1 MVVEYMEQA
10 AALFKSH
17 PTLNL
22 MQCAAELLCFFL
34 YIHSLPARNFSRDQ
48 AGRLVSCPPARTVF
62 GFSQKIPPAA
72 LRIKKGIILALFFAA
87 VIALHLSN
95 CRIAVYFP
103 VYMFLCIAFVWLVCS
118 ISPSKAIFRICPF
131 GLGMEFCRL
140 LCRDAFLTF
149 LLARFSSDISEVV
162 SAWLCSILYFILLI
176 PSTLWMRKETE
187 NFEKLN
193 ITAAQMIG
201 FVFPLALY
209 VAARQ
214 SVFAWLSSLNWSQWL
229 QLEFLQL
236 AILAC
241 SEFEII
247 SAGRIAAA
255 QIAQNE
261 LLQKQI
267 LMEKRQQQ
275 YTAQIASIDAIN
287 RRYHDLKHY
296 LTAMETMNTR
306 EMNASVQAMRQEIE
320 AYECMQKT
328 GSRILDILLSER
340 MHECQQKGIRLIP
353 YIDAR
358 QIEFIQVTDLCVIF
372 GNAMDNAIEA
382 TEQLE
387 YVNMKEI
394 SVKIGISEELLIMRF
409 HNYYEGKLHYDGKA
423 LLTSKSDS
431 SAHGYGLESIR
442 EAAAKYG
449 GTVAY
454 DTEGNEFSLNILIP
468 IKK

>member
-1 MVVEYMEQA
+1 MVVEYMDQA

-17 PTLNL
+17 PALNL
-22 MQCAAELLCFFL
+22 MQCASELLCFFL
-34 YIHSLPARNFSRDQ
+34 YIHSLPARNFSR
-48 AGRLVSCPPARTVF
+48 AKRST
-62 GFSQKIPPAA
+62 A
-72 LRIKKGIILALFFAA
+72 LAVFFAA
-87 VIALHLSN
+87 VIVLHLRN
-95 CRIAVYFP
+95 CRIAIYFP
-103 VYMFLCIAFVWLVCS
+103 LYMCLCIAFVWLVCS
-118 ISPSKAIFRICPF
+118 ISLPKAVFRICPF

-140 LCRDAFLTF
+140 LCRDAFLNF
-149 LLARFSSDISEVV
+149 LLAKFPSEISDIA
-162 SAWLCSILYFILLI
+162 SAWLCSILYFILLV

-187 NFEKLN
+187 NFEKLD

-201 FVFPLALY
+201 FVFPLVLY

-214 SVFAWLSSLNWSQWL
+214 SVFSWLGTLNWPQWL

-247 SAGRIAAA
+247 SAGRMAAA
-255 QIAQNE
+255 QIERSE

-306 EMNASVQAMRQEIE
+306 EVNASVQAMRQEIE

-340 MHECQQKGIRLIP
+340 MCECQQKGIRLIP

-394 SVKIGISEELLIMRF
+394 SIKIGVSEELLIMRF
-409 HNYYEGKLHYDGKA
+409 HNYYEGKLHYDGRT
-423 LLTSKSDS
+423 LLTSKKDS

-454 DTEGNEFSLNILIP
+454 DTEGNEFSLNVLMP
-468 IKK
+468 IAK

>member
-1 MVVEYMEQA
+1 M
-10 AALFKSH
+10 
-17 PTLNL
+17 
-22 MQCAAELLCFFL
+22 
-34 YIHSLPARNFSRDQ
+34 
-48 AGRLVSCPPARTVF
+48 
-62 GFSQKIPPAA
+62 
-72 LRIKKGIILALFFAA
+72 
-87 VIALHLSN
+87 IA
-95 CRIAVYFP
+95 IYFP
-103 VYMFLCIAFVWLVCS
+103 VYMFLCIAFVWLICNTS
-118 ISPSKAIFRICPF
+118 LPNAIFRVCPF

-149 LLARFSSDISEVV
+149 LLAKFSSAISDVI
-162 SAWLCSILYFILLI
+162 SISLCSILYLLLLV
-176 PSTLWMRKETE
+176 PSTIWMQKRTE

-193 ITAAQMIG
+193 ITAGQMTG

-214 SVFAWLSSLNWSQWL
+214 SVFVWLDALNWPQWL

-236 AILAC
+236 AILVC

-247 SAGRIAAA
+247 SAGRIATV
-255 QIAQNE
+255 QIERSE
-261 LLQKQI
+261 LLEKQI
-267 LMEKRQQQ
+267 LMEKKQQQ
-275 YTAQIASIDAIN
+275 YTAQVAAIDAVN

-306 EMNASVQAMRQEIE
+306 ELNASVQAMRQEIE

-328 GSRILDILLSER
+328 GSRTLDILLSER
-340 MHECQQKGIRLIP
+340 MRECQQKGIRLIP

-358 QIEFIQVTDLCVIF
+358 QTEFIHVTDLCVIF

-382 TEQLE
+382 TEKLE

-394 SVKIGISEELLIMRF
+394 SIKIGVSEELLIMRF
-409 HNYYEGKLHYDGKA
+409 HNYYDGALRYDGQT
-423 LLTSKSDS
+423 LLTSKADS

-449 GTVAY
+449 GTVAF

-468 IKK
+468 IVK